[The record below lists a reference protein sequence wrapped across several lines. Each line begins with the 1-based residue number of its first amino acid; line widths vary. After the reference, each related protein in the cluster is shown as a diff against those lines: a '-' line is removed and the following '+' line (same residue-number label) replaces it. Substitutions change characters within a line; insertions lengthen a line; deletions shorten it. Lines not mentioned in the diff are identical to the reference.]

1 MTLSA
6 LRGHIVWADAITP
19 LGDTWAATWE
29 ALLRGDCASEPW
41 RAASP
46 GYDTVARVAAIPE
59 LERGIDE
66 HGNGAGH
73 RLGRR
78 LMDRIGAAGHGA
90 CAVFGAANHGDS
102 DLVVALA
109 ASLDDP
115 GADVDPALWYGLLAD
130 RVPQA
135 FQPLL
140 AGWNS
145 SACSSGLH
153 AVVDALMA
161 LRFGAAPFAI
171 AASVDALSPIG
182 VAGFARA
189 GACGSAQ
196 SKPFALDRD
205 GLTIG
210 EAAAAVCI
218 GADSA
223 AALAAILG
231 VGMSCDAWHP
241 TEPDPSGDGL
251 AQAILRALEDAGL
264 ELGHV
269 AAIVAHGTATKKNDA
284 VEAAVIA
291 RLWPAR
297 PPAVTSLKHSLGH
310 PMGAAG
316 LINLIAA
323 AQASHSGF
331 LPPVA
336 AHDYAAEP
344 GIDLVNGAARAIG
357 RGAPVLAMASGF
369 GGNNVAALVA
379 SETR

>member
-1 MTLSA
+1 MTPAA

-29 ALLRGDCASEPW
+29 ALLRGDCASGPW
-41 RAASP
+41 CATTP
-46 GYDTVARVAAIPE
+46 DYDTIAQVASISG
-59 LERGIDE
+59 LERGVDAL
-66 HGNGAGH
+66 GNGTGH
-73 RLGRR
+73 RLGQR

-90 CAVFGAANHGDS
+90 CAVFGASNHGDS

-109 ASLDDP
+109 ASLEDP
-115 GADVDPALWYGLLAD
+115 CADADPALWCGLLVD

-161 LRFGAAPFAI
+161 LRFGAAPFVI
-171 AASVDALSPIG
+171 AAAVDALSPIG

-196 SKPFALDRD
+196 SRPFALDRD
-205 GLTIG
+205 GLVIG

-218 GADSA
+218 GAGGASV
-223 AALAAILG
+223 LAEILG

-241 TEPDPSGDGL
+241 TAPQPSGYGL
-251 AQAILRALEDAGL
+251 AQAIRRALEDAGL

-331 LPPVA
+331 LPPA
-336 AHDYAAEP
+336 SANDYAAEP
-344 GIDLVNGAARAIG
+344 GIDLVTGAAREIG
-357 RGAPVLAMASGF
+357 RGAPVLALASGF

-379 SETR
+379 TELR

>member
-1 MTLSA
+1 MTPA
-6 LRGHIVWADAITP
+6 ELRGRIVWADAITP
-19 LGDTWAATWE
+19 LGDTWTATWD
-29 ALLRGDCASEPW
+29 ALLRGDCASGPWHAAEP
-41 RAASP
+41 S
-46 GYDTVARVAAIPE
+46 YETVARVAAIAG
-59 LERGIDE
+59 LERGIDA

-73 RLGRR
+73 RLGRQ
-78 LMDRIGAAGHGA
+78 LMDRIAAAGHGA
-90 CAVFGAANHGDS
+90 VAVYGAANHGDS
-102 DLVVALA
+102 DLVLALA
-109 ASLDDP
+109 ESLDDP
-115 GADVDPALWYGLLAD
+115 GAGGDPALWNGLLVD

-135 FQPLL
+135 FQPML

-153 AVVDALMA
+153 SVVDALMA
-161 LRFGAAPFAI
+161 LRFGTAPLAI
-171 AASVDALSPIG
+171 ASAVDALSPIG

-196 SKPFALDRD
+196 SKPFAKDRD
-205 GLTIG
+205 GLAIG

-218 GADSA
+218 GAGGG
-223 AALAAILG
+223 AALGVILG

-251 AQAILRALEDAGL
+251 AQAIRRAVEDAGL
-264 ELGHV
+264 ELGDV

-291 RLWPAR
+291 RLWTQRQPV
-297 PPAVTSLKHSLGH
+297 VTSVKHSLGH

-316 LINLIAA
+316 LINLIVA

-331 LPPVA
+331 LPPA
-336 AHDYAAEP
+336 SSHDYAAEP
-344 GIDLVNGAARAIG
+344 GIDLVTGSAHAIG
-357 RGAPVLAMASGF
+357 RGAIVLAMASGF

-379 SETR
+379 SQT